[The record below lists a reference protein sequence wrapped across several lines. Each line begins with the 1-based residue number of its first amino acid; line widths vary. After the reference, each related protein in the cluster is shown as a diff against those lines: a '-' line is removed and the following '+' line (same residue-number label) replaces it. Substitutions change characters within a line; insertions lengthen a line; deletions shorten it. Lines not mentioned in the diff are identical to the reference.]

1 MSRISLIPFREEHF
15 PLLMGWFHNQ
25 QEVTQWAGSGPTYP
39 VTPSQLAAML
49 QETEM
54 SPPRRYCWMAVSD
67 EHEVVGHAQLAI
79 DCNDGVARLARI
91 AIAPQLRGTGKAS
104 VMLTLVLTEAF
115 GHPQIERVE
124 LNVFSWNE
132 AAIRAYMRL
141 GFSHEGTR
149 RSSVKVGT
157 ERWDTV
163 MMGLLRSEWVAPGRV

>member
-49 QETEM
+49 QETET

-79 DCNDGVARLARI
+79 DWNDGVARLGGSQSRHSCVGMAKLASCLRSSSRRHS
-91 AIAPQLRGTGKAS
+91 AIR
-104 VMLTLVLTEAF
+104 
-115 GHPQIERVE
+115 R
-124 LNVFSWNE
+124 LNV
-132 AAIRAYMRL
+132 
-141 GFSHEGTR
+141 
-149 RSSVKVGT
+149 SS
-157 ERWDTV
+157 
-163 MMGLLRSEWVAPGRV
+163 